1 MKKKKAGLDRQT
13 EQQIQQQF
21 HNIKKKKSERK
32 ARRRKNTP
40 YHFSNR
46 GSWWYSCW
54 VPHVRP
60 RGDGPVAV
68 IHGGGN
74 LLFWGC
80 WRRRWCVLRFAGQ
93 SDAFWRNGWFGT
105 SSQKLHTSG
114 SQAGRQAG
122 TNQAGNKTH
131 IEQDI
136 ESRGVNQRDLL
147 LHAALLQILPKLSA
161 YPVSYT
167 HLTLPT
173 RRWV

>member
-1 MKKKKAGLDRQT
+1 M
-13 EQQIQQQF
+13 
-21 HNIKKKKSERK
+21 
-32 ARRRKNTP
+32 
-40 YHFSNR
+40 
-46 GSWWYSCW
+46 
-54 VPHVRP
+54 PHVRP

-161 YPVSYT
+161 YHTNSTNPPPNPPKEKAHPHHDPPPPPKKKKKKTFQS
-167 HLTLPT
+167 
-173 RRWV
+173 